1 MFSLIQDGVSF
12 RRYILLAKL
21 TINCFFNW
29 RITVLWYC
37 IGFFH
42 ITTWINH
49 RYTYAPCF
57 LNLSLY
63 KLFLMKNQ
71 SWSLTSASL
80 EWAYALFSWSESSYL
95 SPLMW
100 APEATGSC
108 HTVEGALGLSKG
120 QCLRLGATTFPSS
133 YPTGTA
139 LNLSEFCFLIYES

>member
-1 MFSLIQDGVSF
+1 MFSLIQDGVWF
-12 RRYILLAKL
+12 RRHILLAKL

-29 RITVLWYC
+29 RIIVLQYC

-42 ITTWINH
+42 TIWISH
-49 RYTYAPCF
+49 RYTYAPCL

-80 EWAYALFSWSESSYL
+80 EWAYALFSWGESSYL

-108 HTVEGALGLSKG
+108 HTVEGALHLSRDR
-120 QCLRLGATTFPSS
+120 CLRFSATTFPSS
-133 YPTGTA
+133 YPRGTA
-139 LNLSEFCFLIYES
+139 LNLSSSVS